1 MAPVSY
7 GLLATPGL
15 SKPSQRIDF
24 TQGVSKE
31 VLSFHSH
38 RQKFCKGLLRFGT
51 IGQGAGLPEALPFH
65 TSY

>member
-7 GLLATPGL
+7 GVIAACDL

-31 VLSFHSH
+31 GLSFHSH
-38 RQKFCKGLLRFGT
+38 GQKFLKGV
-51 IGQGAGLPEALPFH
+51 
-65 TSY
+65 SV